1 MNKQVEGIILNRN
14 GVEDWTNFFAE
25 LHSSFKLQAKTWVLK
40 KLTLGKKLW
49 NWSGHFIFK
58 KCQKWLKNHIF
69 GIFVMFA
76 SEASYVYILSG

>member
-40 KLTLGKKLW
+40 KLTLGKNFEIGLATL
-49 NWSGHFIFK
+49 FFK
-58 KCQKWLKNHIF
+58 NAK
-69 GIFVMFA
+69 
-76 SEASYVYILSG
+76 SD